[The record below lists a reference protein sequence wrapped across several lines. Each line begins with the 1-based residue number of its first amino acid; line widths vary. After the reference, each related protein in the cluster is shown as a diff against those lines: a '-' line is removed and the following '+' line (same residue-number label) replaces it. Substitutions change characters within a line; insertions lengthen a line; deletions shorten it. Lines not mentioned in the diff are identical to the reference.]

1 MRFSID
7 SESQRDT
14 EVSYKIEWGVTM
26 FKKML
31 SLGLAAGLF
40 LSSTI
45 TFADHNGHR
54 NSLFSNQNI
63 GRAVGTGL
71 GAYLGSK
78 VGKGRGNDAAIA
90 AGAVGGF
97 VLGGKVGRD
106 WGASKRHHHYSAPKR
121 ARVKSNR
128 GYLEPVQAMPDLEE
142 IDAPY
147 RATQT
152 SNVRGGPSTK
162 YKVVEGLQPGEQVR
176 VLGRVVEKNWYMIAQ
191 NDIIQGFVHMSL
203 LEPAAERYSYYSD

>member
-1 MRFSID
+1 MNQLISTTLVAATLIVASI
-7 SESQRDT
+7 SP
-14 EVSYKIEWGVTM
+14 V
-26 FKKML
+26 
-31 SLGLAAGLF
+31 A
-40 LSSTI
+40 
-45 TFADHNGHR
+45 ADHNGYG
-54 NSLFSNQNI
+54 NSFFTNENI

-106 WGASKRHHHYSAPKR
+106 WGASKHAHHGYSNHHNYSRR

-128 GYLEPVQAMPDLEE
+128 GYLEPVQTMPELEY
-142 IDAPY
+142 IDATY
-147 RATQT
+147 VANRT

-162 YKVVEGLQPGEQVR
+162 YKVVEGLYTGEPVR
-176 VLGRVVEKNWYMIAQ
+176 VLGRVVEKNWFMIAQ

-203 LEPAAERYSYYSD
+203 LDPVGEQYSYRD

>member
-1 MRFSID
+1 MFSKWI
-7 SESQRDT
+7 SVSLFAAMLTTASVSQ
-14 EVSYKIEWGVTM
+14 
-26 FKKML
+26 
-31 SLGLAAGLF
+31 
-40 LSSTI
+40 
-45 TFADHNGHR
+45 ADHNGHG
-54 NSLFSNQNI
+54 NSLFTNENI

-106 WGASKRHHHYSAPKR
+106 WRSNKRSHYRGHSSR

-128 GYLEPVQAMPDLEE
+128 GYLEPVLAMPDLEE
-142 IDAPY
+142 IDATFY
-147 RATQT
+147 ANRT

-162 YKVVEGLQPGEQVR
+162 YKIVEGLQRGEEVR

-203 LEPAAERYSYYSD
+203 LEPTGERYSYSSNY